1 MEEFDFENIFAPE
14 TEEDKMTLKGLQ
26 ALADILGVK
35 RKDSDD

>member
-1 MEEFDFENIFAPE
+1 MEEFDFENVFTPE

-26 ALADILGVK
+26 VLVDILGVK